1 MKPRALIVHATG
13 TNRDHDVAR
22 ALELAGATPEIVHIN
37 ILGDGTARL
46 PDYQMLVLPG
56 GFSYGDD
63 LGAGKLWAV
72 ALRARLGD
80 DLEEFVAGGKP
91 VIGICNGFQ
100 ALVKSGLLPAVTGRP
115 PTKLGE
121 GTAGRRPGAGVTA
134 EGRYGGGFPPQQA
147 TLTRNESGR
156 FECRWVEL
164 VPEGNNIWTSGLDE
178 NIYCPV
184 AHGEGRFLTT
194 DETLAAIEEQGLV
207 AVRYPAG
214 GYPGNPNGSM
224 NDIAGISN
232 PGGNVLGLMPHPENH
247 IAPEQHPKRHRGAH
261 NGLGLG
267 LFRNGVGHAGQI

>member
-22 ALELAGATPEIVHIN
+22 ALELAGGAPDIVHIN
-37 ILGDGTARL
+37 ALRDGIARL
-46 PDYQMLVLPG
+46 LDYQMMVLPG

-63 LGAGKLWAV
+63 LGAGKLWAI
-72 ALRARLGD
+72 ALRARLGG
-80 DLEEFVAGGKP
+80 DLEKFVEAGRP

-100 ALVKSGLLPAVTGRP
+100 ALVKSGLLPALPTGS
-115 PTKLGE
+115 TAAE
-121 GTAGRRPGAGVTA
+121 GGGRGARRRPVSQLS
-134 EGRYGGGFPPQQA
+134 PSPQQA

-164 VPEGNNIWTSGLDE
+164 VPEGNNIWTAGLDE

-194 DETLAAIEEQGLV
+194 DDNLAAIESQGLV
-207 AVRYPAG
+207 AVRYSSDVYPA
-214 GYPGNPNGSM
+214 NPNGSM

-247 IAPEQHPKRHRGAH
+247 IAPEQHPRRHHGRQPGS
-261 NGLGLG
+261 GLA
-267 LFRNGVGHAGQI
+267 LFQNGVKHAGNM